1 MSLLVMETSPLP
13 AMTVETTHH
22 IDASDPDENG
32 YYDYFYEYDIY
43 RFSDGQSAFVARSYV
58 DTPAEVHFLKYGVG
72 SEERLLTARDLREP
86 LFAEAC
92 EYLRNLGKTQINWLD
107 REAGDYRSV
116 PDIASIRPK

>member
-1 MSLLVMETSPLP
+1 MN
-13 AMTVETTHH
+13 VETTHH

-32 YYDYFYEYDIY
+32 YYDYFYEYDIF
-43 RFSDGQSAFVARSYV
+43 RFSDDRSTFFARSYV
-58 DTPAEVHFLKYGVG
+58 DTPDEVHFLKCGPG

-92 EYLRNLGKTQINWLD
+92 GYLRNLGKTQINWLD
-107 REAGDYRSV
+107 RKDGGYRSV